1 MNTTIAQMNLLAPN
15 AINHEKIQ
23 MKESIIGLPLNKL
36 IQKFEEKG
44 LSKLDAKRV
53 FPWIHQKLEISFEK
67 MSDLP
72 KKTRED
78 VLPVLFSLD
87 RPWCK
92 ELQKSLDG
100 TQKALLQFQD
110 GECIETVFIPDEKR
124 NTICVSTQIG
134 CPIGCKFCNTGTQSF
149 SRNLSASEIMAQIF
163 FWKDLY
169 KITNI
174 VFMGMGEP
182 LLNSENLFDALT
194 LLLDEKAHNFSRNK
208 ITVSTSG
215 VFPSV
220 HEKDF
225 ETSDDSI
232 SKLAKFGVK
241 LAISLHAP
249 NDEIRS
255 NIMPINN
262 RFNIGDIMRACRKYL
277 KLSNTN
283 HITFE
288 YLLLSGINDST
299 KNANELA
306 SLMKNFCRSLKQNSC
321 RVNLISFNDWS
332 QSKFKGTS
340 YEKTHAFLRI
350 LLAKNIRAIARKS
363 RGLDILAACGQL
375 KSDKNSNHSINCN

>member
-1 MNTTIAQMNLLAPN
+1 
-15 AINHEKIQ
+15 
-23 MKESIIGLPLNKL
+23 MKESIIGLPLKKL
-36 IQKFEEKG
+36 IKKFEENG
-44 LSKLDAKRV
+44 LSALDAKRV
-53 FPWIHQKLEISFEK
+53 FPWIHRKLEISFGK
-67 MSDLP
+67 MTDVP
-72 KKTRED
+72 KKVREEL
-78 VLPVLFSLD
+78 LPSLFSLD
-87 RPWCK
+87 RPLCRA
-92 ELQKSLDG
+92 LQKSSDG

-110 GECIETVFIPDEKR
+110 GECIETVFIPDEGR

-163 FWKDLY
+163 FWKDLH

-182 LLNSENLFDALT
+182 LLNVENLLDSLT
-194 LLLDEKAHNFSRNK
+194 LLLDGKAHNFSRNK

-220 HEKDF
+220 HEENF
-225 ETSDDSI
+225 EAAEDSI

-249 NDEIRS
+249 NDHIRS
-255 NIMPINN
+255 SIMPINDK
-262 RFNIGDIMRACRKYL
+262 FNIDDIMKACRKYL

-288 YLLLSGINDST
+288 YLLLAGINDSE
-299 KNANELA
+299 KDANELA
-306 SLMKNFCRSLKQNSC
+306 SLMRKFCNSVRDLKRKDFCRI
-321 RVNLISFNDWS
+321 NLISFNDWS
-332 QSKFKGTS
+332 QNQFKGTS

-375 KSDKNSNHSINCN
+375 KSEKVGE